1 MAENATD
8 ILSVADARLQFR
20 APDNAEENAI
30 IEQNIKSAVDYVQER
45 TGIPLI
51 NVTEAKEVFPHEDTG
66 TLLLEGRFIK
76 EVTEIKYWEP
86 TQELRENPSGTVT
99 LTDLGRLNIDSWCAD
114 QYPPAAGWPERMAW
128 SPLRVEF
135 TQEFTHESRGYEN
148 IKTAVI
154 LVAREYYEGR
164 REIANPINL
173 AVNRLIMLWS

>member
-30 IEQNIKSAVDYVQER
+30 IEQNIKSAVDHVQER
-45 TGIPLI
+45 TGIPLL
-51 NVTEAKEVFPHEDTG
+51 NVTEAKEVFPTNIESAII
-66 TLLLEGRFIK
+66 LPGRFVA
-76 EVTEIKYWEP
+76 EVTEIKYWQT
-86 TQELRENPSGTVT
+86 TQKLREAPAGSVTVS
-99 LTDLGRLNIDSWCAD
+99 DLGRLVIDKQWAIL
-114 QYPPAAGWPERMAW
+114 YPPAAGWPERLPA
-128 SPLRVEF
+128 SPLLAEYVRKYDSDSDGF
-135 TQEFTHESRGYEN
+135 EN
-148 IKTAVI
+148 VKTAVI